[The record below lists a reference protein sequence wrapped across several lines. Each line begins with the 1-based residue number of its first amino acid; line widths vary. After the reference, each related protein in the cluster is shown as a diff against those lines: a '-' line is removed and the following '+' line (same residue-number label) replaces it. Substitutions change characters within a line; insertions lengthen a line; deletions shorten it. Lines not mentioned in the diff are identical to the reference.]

1 MRNLI
6 NKIFLMTVAAF
17 MLMFAT
23 VSAQTYGQVLVTQGE
38 PDSSNFAEEVLEL
51 VNIERQKVGVA
62 PLKLSTGLTAKADI
76 RAEEIVERFSHTR
89 PDGSSCFS
97 ILQGMRYRT
106 CGENIAAGSPTPERV
121 VEQWMNSPG
130 HRANILNGAF
140 KYLGLGY
147 CYDENGEYDHY
158 WVQLFVG

>member
-1 MRNLI
+1 MKNLI
-6 NKIFLMTVAAF
+6 NKIFLMTSAIFV
-17 MLMFAT
+17 LMFGT
-23 VSAQTYGQVLVTQGE
+23 VSAQTYGQVMVTQGE

-62 PLKLSTGLTAKADI
+62 PLQLSEELTDRANL
-76 RAEEIVERFSHTR
+76 RAEEIVELFSHTR
-89 PDGSSCFS
+89 PDGSSCFTV
-97 ILQGMRYRT
+97 LQGISYRT

-121 VEQWMNSPG
+121 VEQWMDSPG